1 MIKNIQLKSADGT
14 PLEVTLKSTAATKIF
29 YRQAF
34 GRDLYK
40 EFAYLQDHADMDEAD
55 GRAADLVA
63 QLAYIMQ
70 KSGKGEALSC
80 GRDDFLAWLDTLDEF
95 SIAERAEEIM
105 RVYASQTAPQSVEKN
120 QAARPSA
127 S

>member
-1 MIKNIQLKSADGT
+1 MIKTVTLTGADGT

-29 YRQAF
+29 FRQTF
-34 GRDLYK
+34 GQDLYK
-40 EFAYLQDHADMDEAD
+40 ELACLQAQADTDEAD

-80 GRDDFLAWLDTLDEF
+80 SHEDYIAWLDTLDEF
-95 SIAERAEEIM
+95 ALAAQGEEIL
-105 RVYASQTAPQSVEKN
+105 RVYANQTAPQSVEKN
-120 QAARPSA
+120 PDARLPVS
-127 S
+127 